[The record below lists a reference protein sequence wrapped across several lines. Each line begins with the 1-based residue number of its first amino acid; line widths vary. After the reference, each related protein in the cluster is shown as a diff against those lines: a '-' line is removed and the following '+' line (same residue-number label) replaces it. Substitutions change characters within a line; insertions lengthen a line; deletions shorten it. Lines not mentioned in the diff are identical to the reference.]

1 MYKKILLVI
10 LSIFMLTGF
19 TSEAFAKTC
28 CEKAEEASAT
38 AIVADA
44 VFIRPFWLT
53 CTVLGTG
60 LFVLTS
66 PFTLIGKNLGHSA
79 EVFVAEPAIN
89 TFGYPLGSY

>member
-10 LSIFMLTGF
+10 LSVFILTGF
-19 TSEAFAKTC
+19 ASQAIAKTC
-28 CEKAEEASAT
+28 CEKAEEASAA
-38 AIVADA
+38 AIFADA

-66 PFTLIGKNLGHSA
+66 PFTLIGQNIGHSA
-79 EVFVAEPAIN
+79 KVFVAEPAIN

>member
-1 MYKKILLVI
+1 MFKKILLLI
-10 LSIFMLTGF
+10 LSVVMLMGSTAP
-19 TSEAFAKTC
+19 AFAKTC

-66 PFTLIGKNLGHSA
+66 PFTLIGKNIGHSA
-79 EVFVAEPAIN
+79 EVLVAEPAIN

>member
-1 MYKKILLVI
+1 MYKKLLLVI
-10 LSIFMLTGF
+10 LSIALLTGV
-19 TSEAFAKTC
+19 TSQAFAKPC
-28 CEKAEEASAT
+28 CEKAEEASA
-38 AIVADA
+38 AAMFADA

-66 PFTLIGKNLGHSA
+66 PFTLISRNIGHSA
-79 EVFVAEPAIN
+79 KVFVAEPAIN